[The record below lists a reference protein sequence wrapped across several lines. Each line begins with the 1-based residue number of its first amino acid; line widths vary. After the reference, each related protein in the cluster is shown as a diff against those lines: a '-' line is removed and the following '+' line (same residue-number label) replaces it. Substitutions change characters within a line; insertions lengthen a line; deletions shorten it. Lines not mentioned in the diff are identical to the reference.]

1 MLGNMRKSIVMILLL
16 CLSSMT
22 INAQFLFR
30 VIGNGQDKPSY
41 MLGTVHTLPCSLL
54 DSIPAYLEAET
65 LCRQMYVEYD
75 VNDRLA
81 MDSLRNAGMYLAGI
95 PDGKTVIDYMN
106 REQIEMLKNAFKEV
120 FHICVS
126 DSDIMRKFNYQPV
139 AFLTMFKMMIPIM
152 EMQKHPELGFKGVL
166 LDAGCAQRAEK
177 RGMVLGNLDA
187 IQEKDSLMKINK
199 ALMHNIDAQVDSLA
213 SFLCRFEQFKQD
225 TAEEMQEAVQAVTD
239 WKNGDYDHFS
249 TSAYF
254 LSHAENDYAL
264 FRNRNEAWLPKM
276 CVAMSEAPTMFVFGA
291 GHLIGPHGMVQLLR
305 NSGYHVEQI
314 KDGLLTSYNE

>member
-30 VIGNGQDKPSY
+30 VIGNGQEKPSY

-81 MDSLRNAGMYLAGI
+81 MDSLR
-95 PDGKTVIDYMN
+95 
-106 REQIEMLKNAFKEV
+106 
-120 FHICVS
+120 
-126 DSDIMRKFNYQPV
+126 
-139 AFLTMFKMMIPIM
+139 
-152 EMQKHPELGFKGVL
+152 
-166 LDAGCAQRAEK
+166 
-177 RGMVLGNLDA
+177 
-187 IQEKDSLMKINK
+187 
-199 ALMHNIDAQVDSLA
+199 
-213 SFLCRFEQFKQD
+213 
-225 TAEEMQEAVQAVTD
+225 
-239 WKNGDYDHFS
+239 NGDYDHFS

-291 GHLIGPHGMVQLLR
+291 GHLIGPHGMIQLLR
-305 NSGYHVEQI
+305 NSGYHVDQI